1 MDTDADQYV
10 LTAEDELDLDL
21 ALSTEANIVGNG
33 ANYRD
38 SMLELEQALEEE
50 TRDITDRFNNERRPE
65 PTGLDRALGSSNYR
79 SHQREGHEQ
88 PPKYAN
94 KSGGFITG
102 FDPLSKEER
111 QKKASRAQ
119 RFGAVI
125 QREVKEQAMDE
136 GSGMDVD
143 EGDWKRPTDL
153 PDTPPRTSM
162 IRLDAV
168 HLYGTNEMST
178 KDVLKYFEAYGPS
191 HVEWID
197 DSSCN
202 VVFKDNYSAKRALY
216 NQLVDEEANFGED
229 EDEEGALV
237 DVEPGRPQ
245 GDGTTSSVLYAK
257 SNNRLQRAK
266 EYIPVQQ
273 HNQPVIQNNKGLY
286 LRYATDFDVKERGA
300 AARSTYYQIH
310 GREEN
315 KRKTGSSNSRH
326 SSSQHQYGR
335 RSRADEDEV
344 WARGRDRG
352 IQTLS
357 SLRRK
362 MERGS
367 ESPSPSRRSWS
378 RNRLLAGSRSRSRSS
393 SRGRRSDRSRSP
405 GYNSLRDRAS
415 RSPDSGRLR
424 SDDYGNRGRR
434 GDISLRLGGRVTQP
448 EETSLNL
455 AVENRINDLADDF
468 LTELESTFT
477 RREKTIPKTRTLYS
491 DFYEKEYMTEGPTKS
506 RTNEGFERRPISG
519 DRDRDDYR
527 RRDYSPR
534 RSHGGGGGGRREKSH
549 GSRDK
554 AEALKAVE
562 ARLGLS
568 ASIDARLGKTKN
580 EPEEVDEFGRTWR
593 KD

>member
-21 ALSTEANIVGNG
+21 ALSTEANIAGNG
-33 ANYRD
+33 TNYRD

-50 TRDITDRFNNERRPE
+50 TRDITDRFSNERRPE

-111 QKKASRAQ
+111 EKKASRAQ
-119 RFGAVI
+119 RFGAAI

-162 IRLDAV
+162 IRLEAV

-245 GDGTTSSVLYAK
+245 GDGTTSPVLYAK

-286 LRYATDFDVKERGA
+286 LRYATDFDIKERGA

-367 ESPSPSRRSWS
+367 ESPSPSRRSC
-378 RNRLLAGSRSRSRSS
+378 
-393 SRGRRSDRSRSP
+393 
-405 GYNSLRDRAS
+405 
-415 RSPDSGRLR
+415 
-424 SDDYGNRGRR
+424 NRGRR

-448 EETSLNL
+448 EETSSNL

-506 RTNEGFERRPISG
+506 RTNEGFERRPISR

-534 RSHGGGGGGRREKSH
+534 RSHGGGGREK
-549 GSRDK
+549 GRGGRDK

-568 ASIDARLGKTKN
+568 ASIDARLGKTKK